1 MKVFIYITLFF
12 TSFVNAFGEDTNC
25 ISAGL
30 NEDRFFQASVGEVIK
45 ISRVKISKQA
55 QNRELEELI
64 SECFNVEKVSKR
76 VLGRAKWEELSKA
89 QQENFIKEYEI
100 YFVSVFSDTVLAS
113 VQGVQSY
120 SFRKANIENN
130 YQINFV
136 SSNKE
141 KKELSIILVVEKM
154 GNLLKIIDGKF
165 AEVSI
170 VASQR
175 QMFDR
180 LYDEN
185 QNVIKEFKAANY
197 INKVK

>member
-1 MKVFIYITLFF
+1 MKIFIYIALFF
-12 TSFVNAFGEDTNC
+12 TSFANVFGEGTNC

-30 NEDRFFQASVGEVIK
+30 NEDKFFQASVGEVVK

-64 SECFNVEKVSKR
+64 SECFDVEKVSKR

-89 QQENFIKEYEI
+89 QQENFIKEYKI

-120 SFRKANIENN
+120 SFRKTNIENN

-154 GNLLKIIDGKF
+154 DNMLKIIDGKF
-165 AEVSI
+165 SEVSI
-170 VASQR
+170 VSSQR